1 VSEITSAISFD
12 EQLYFVVT
20 EAESVILTR
29 KRIEKDEEFS
39 QAKNHMMIWANI
51 LIELNWTN
59 HFDARQAKNRWKN
72 MRAAVG
78 SLKKE
83 TIEKI
88 VNGDLVVE
96 EVRDNNR
103 KTRITEWHR
112 LIVKHLYSTPQFNPP
127 VEIDSLLD
135 STQRPCRENA
145 DQTVQGIS
153 DGNNQNSVVRYGHL
167 SR

>member
-1 VSEITSAISFD
+1 M
-12 EQLYFVVT
+12 
-20 EAESVILTR
+20 ILAQ

-59 HFDARQAKNRWKN
+59 HFDAKQAKNRWKN
-72 MRAAVG
+72 MRATVG

-88 VNGDLVVE
+88 IKGELVVE
-96 EVRDNNR
+96 EIRDNNR
-103 KTRITEWHR
+103 RTRITEWHR

-127 VEIDSLLD
+127 VEIDTLLD
-135 STQRPCRENA
+135 STQRPGAEQLEQRS
-145 DQTVQGIS
+145 S
-153 DGNNQNSVVRYGHL
+153 DGHNQETEVR
-167 SR
+167 